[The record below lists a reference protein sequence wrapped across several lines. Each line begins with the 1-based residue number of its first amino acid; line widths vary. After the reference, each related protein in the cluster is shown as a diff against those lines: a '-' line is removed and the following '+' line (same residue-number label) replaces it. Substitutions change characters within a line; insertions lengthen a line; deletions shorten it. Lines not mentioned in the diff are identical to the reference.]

1 MYFFIIFILGLR
13 HSLPSPVMESSNNS
27 ANTAPN
33 TTNISSQ
40 SLQVS
45 ENTTS
50 GKNINHEM
58 KTRENAPSM
67 KSQSRKGKTKETS
80 PQSVSTS
87 SKAKRS
93 SSKKKKN
100 SGTSSTGCSVLDQVL
115 FAMHARALG
124 QMPFCLCPK
133 VR

>member
-1 MYFFIIFILGLR
+1 
-13 HSLPSPVMESSNNS
+13 MESSSNS
-27 ANTAPN
+27 ATAPN
-33 TTNISSQ
+33 TISSQ

-45 ENTTS
+45 ENS
-50 GKNINHEM
+50 GKNHEI
-58 KTRENAPSM
+58 KSNAPM

-100 SGTSSTGCSVLDQVL
+100 SGTSSTGCSVLDQVCTACSIWIGWIFRSSKIKILEHLPLDVL
-115 FAMHARALG
+115 F
-124 QMPFCLCPK
+124 
-133 VR
+133 

>member
-1 MYFFIIFILGLR
+1 
-13 HSLPSPVMESSNNS
+13 MESSSNS
-27 ANTAPN
+27 ATAPN
-33 TTNISSQ
+33 TISSQ

-45 ENTTS
+45 ENS
-50 GKNINHEM
+50 GKNNHEI
-58 KTRENAPSM
+58 KTSNAPM

-100 SGTSSTGCSVLDQVL
+100 SGTSSTGCSVLDQVCTACSIWIGWIFRSSKIKILEHLPLDVL
-115 FAMHARALG
+115 F
-124 QMPFCLCPK
+124 
-133 VR
+133 

>member
-1 MYFFIIFILGLR
+1 MYKSRFLMYFIIIIILGLR
-13 HSLPSPVMESSNNS
+13 HSLPSPVMESSNS
-27 ANTAPN
+27 TAPN
-33 TTNISSQ
+33 NSSQ

-45 ENTTS
+45 ENS
-50 GKNINHEM
+50 GKHHEI
-58 KTRENAPSM
+58 KSNAPI

-100 SGTSSTGCSVLDQVL
+100 SGTSSTGCSVLDQV
-115 FAMHARALG
+115 
-124 QMPFCLCPK
+124 
-133 VR
+133 

>member
-1 MYFFIIFILGLR
+1 MIYILFFLGLR

-100 SGTSSTGCSVLDQVL
+100 SGTSSTGCSVLDQVCIYL
-115 FAMHARALG
+115 FVQAYSNFLWE
-124 QMPFCLCPK
+124 
-133 VR
+133 V

>member
-1 MYFFIIFILGLR
+1 MIYLLLFFLGLR

-45 ENTTS
+45 ENTNS
-50 GKNINHEM
+50 GKIINHEM

-100 SGTSSTGCSVLDQVL
+100 SGTSSTGCSVLDQVCYFFL
-115 FAMHARALG
+115 EIILLKICGLHV
-124 QMPFCLCPK
+124 FC
-133 VR
+133 

>member
-1 MYFFIIFILGLR
+1 
-13 HSLPSPVMESSNNS
+13 MESSNNS
-27 ANTAPN
+27 ANAAPN
-33 TTNISSQ
+33 TANISSQ

-45 ENTTS
+45 ENTNS
-50 GKNINHEM
+50 GKNMNHEM

-100 SGTSSTGCSVLDQVL
+100 SGTSSTGCSVLDQVCV
-115 FAMHARALG
+115 FIVWMCFFRFSALVNDLP
-124 QMPFCLCPK
+124 QDSHLKSLLPL
-133 VR
+133 

>member
-1 MYFFIIFILGLR
+1 
-13 HSLPSPVMESSNNS
+13 MESSNS
-27 ANTAPN
+27 TAPN
-33 TTNISSQ
+33 NSSQ

-45 ENTTS
+45 ENS
-50 GKNINHEM
+50 GKTHHEI
-58 KTRENAPSM
+58 KSNAPI

-100 SGTSSTGCSVLDQVL
+100 SGTSSTGCSVLDQV
-115 FAMHARALG
+115 
-124 QMPFCLCPK
+124 C
-133 VR
+133 